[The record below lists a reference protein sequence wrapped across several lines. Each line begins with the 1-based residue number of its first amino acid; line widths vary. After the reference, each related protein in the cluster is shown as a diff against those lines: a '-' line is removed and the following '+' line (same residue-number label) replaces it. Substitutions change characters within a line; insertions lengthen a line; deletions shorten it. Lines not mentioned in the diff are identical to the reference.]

1 MQTLCCT
8 SANFLVL
15 NADLL
20 KLPNASAQSIL
31 SSFTLK
37 EPRTDQ
43 PRPRTSITAIDF
55 LAYKNYDLFYSAE
68 KKERFQKLVQNLSR
82 EQLKEYLKYIFTTK
96 YGTKVNKGIDLLE
109 SVYEFFSD
117 DVIKRTYLK
126 IGNDIDIK
134 QTQTRE
140 DSRVRIQLQS
150 DQKLMKRIAKLKPE
164 QKSTVKS
171 ISNRLNRP
179 YHQVRFLLKTG
190 KTTQQN
196 IISERSKTERKAK
209 RMKAIKKFGV
219 NFRRYQEGNMTIN
232 QMFEDMKIGDEY
244 CREISRSHFYKYF
257 IRQQGFVH
265 VKPKLKHSMFQVE
278 RKNESRHLTTFLIF
292 KIIQTNQFLIFYDET
307 TIQMTKSGYASWF
320 HRTDEKERQIRV
332 TNTFLKLNLITS
344 MTRLIS
350 FCITF
355 DSFNACNVAHL
366 VNRTCVHLSENEA
379 RGREIFIV
387 MDNAPKNR
395 SNMLLN
401 FCEDGPY
408 RIVMTTP
415 TTPQHNFAKSIFFFV
430 KKRIDRLNFCSAEGK
445 QKESKDVM
453 VKQIFE
459 VLRGM
464 DGETFANARKM
475 YLKDLQS
482 TLH

>member
-190 KTTQQN
+190 KTTQPN
-196 IISERSKTERKAK
+196 SK
-209 RMKAIKKFGV
+209 F
-219 NFRRYQEGNMTIN
+219 
-232 QMFEDMKIGDEY
+232 
-244 CREISRSHFYKYF
+244 
-257 IRQQGFVH
+257 
-265 VKPKLKHSMFQVE
+265 
-278 RKNESRHLTTFLIF
+278 
-292 KIIQTNQFLIFYDET
+292 
-307 TIQMTKSGYASWF
+307 
-320 HRTDEKERQIRV
+320 
-332 TNTFLKLNLITS
+332 
-344 MTRLIS
+344 
-350 FCITF
+350 
-355 DSFNACNVAHL
+355 
-366 VNRTCVHLSENEA
+366 
-379 RGREIFIV
+379 
-387 MDNAPKNR
+387 
-395 SNMLLN
+395 
-401 FCEDGPY
+401 
-408 RIVMTTP
+408 
-415 TTPQHNFAKSIFFFV
+415 
-430 KKRIDRLNFCSAEGK
+430 
-445 QKESKDVM
+445 
-453 VKQIFE
+453 
-459 VLRGM
+459 
-464 DGETFANARKM
+464 
-475 YLKDLQS
+475 
-482 TLH
+482 